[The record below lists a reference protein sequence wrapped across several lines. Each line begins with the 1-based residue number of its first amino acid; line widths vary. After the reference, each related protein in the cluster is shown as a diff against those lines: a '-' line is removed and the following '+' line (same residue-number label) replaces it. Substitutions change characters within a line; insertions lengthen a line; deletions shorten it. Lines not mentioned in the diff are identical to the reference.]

1 MCRKIKAEFSRQII
15 VNKRVYYDELFYK
28 NNYAMIYQVNF
39 DRKDDLFLKGIE
51 YLSSIYLRSKC
62 HALVA

>member
-28 NNYAMIYQVNF
+28 NNYAKIY
-39 DRKDDLFLKGIE
+39 
-51 YLSSIYLRSKC
+51 
-62 HALVA
+62 